1 MALYITEIVVPCGT
15 WFGAKKHRT
24 SGVII
29 IYDAFLTLFSFQRT
43 LPAVPGSSFILT
55 QAIWCVNIFFCLCGA
70 HHCD

>member
-29 IYDAFLTLFSFQRT
+29 IYDAFLTLFSFQGTRFH
-43 LPAVPGSSFILT
+43 LSQSFDNGI
-55 QAIWCVNIFFCLCGA
+55 IF
-70 HHCD
+70 